1 MKTIISLPDNSWSE
15 ISSEGPSA
23 SICIITNF
31 DFKELTEGRISVRLL
46 APIIELMLTETGC
59 GGLKEAVFKE
69 EEWVHTIGPTM
80 IARFPTR
87 KEALA
92 NWLLHPNE
100 RVDDEPSRDDVDVM
114 SITEFELLY

>member
-1 MKTIISLPDNSWSE
+1 MKTIICLPDNSWAE
-15 ISSEGPSA
+15 ISSEGPSE

-46 APIIELMLTETGC
+46 APIIELMLTETGVGC
-59 GGLKEAVFKE
+59 VREANLE
-69 EEWVHTIGPTM
+69 REEWVHTIGPTM

-100 RVDDEPSRDDVDVM
+100 RVDDEPSRDDIDVM
-114 SITEFELLY
+114 SMTEFELLY